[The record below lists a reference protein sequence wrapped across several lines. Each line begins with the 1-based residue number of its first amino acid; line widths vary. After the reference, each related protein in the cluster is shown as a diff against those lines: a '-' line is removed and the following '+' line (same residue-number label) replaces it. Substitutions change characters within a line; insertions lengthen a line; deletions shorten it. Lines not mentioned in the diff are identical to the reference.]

1 MLAGGDLAAATN
13 QFEVFGLHTARLDL
27 RQHSSLHEAAVA
39 EILGR
44 ADYPG
49 LGEEEKRRVLSAAI
63 SAGRPARGRRG
74 RAGLTAATRDV
85 LEPLVLCGAAPAR
98 RSAPRRSASTSSA

>member
-1 MLAGGDLAAATN
+1 MLAGGDLAAAAN
-13 QFEVFGLHTARLDL
+13 QFEVFGLHTARIDL

-49 LGEEEKRRVLSAAI
+49 LGEEDKRKVLLAAAAAAAPLGPGAA
-63 SAGRPARGRRG
+63 AGF
-74 RAGLTAATRDV
+74 TAATRDV
-85 LEPLVLCGAAPAR
+85 LEPLALSARAPAGIGAGGR
-98 RSAPRRSASTSSA
+98 WLARGR